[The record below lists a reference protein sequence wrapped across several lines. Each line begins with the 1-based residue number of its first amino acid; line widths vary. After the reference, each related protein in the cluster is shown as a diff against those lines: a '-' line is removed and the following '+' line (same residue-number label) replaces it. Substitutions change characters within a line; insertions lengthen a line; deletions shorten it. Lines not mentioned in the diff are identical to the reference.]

1 MLSAEPPN
9 VEGALETARRTIRD
23 GKRASEVV
31 TRLRALFTKRQ
42 VAFEALDLSEATRE
56 VIALSF
62 NDFQRN
68 RVILRSELSDDL
80 PPVMGDR
87 IQLQQVILNLVR
99 NASEAMGGIDDRP
112 RQLMVIT
119 ERDGDDSVRM
129 AVKDFRASVS
139 TIPPL
144 SQILGSN
151 FTLNFG
157 FPAKASKS
165 STRQFEINSRRG
177 RRGVRGFGYR

>member
-1 MLSAEPPN
+1 MLAHVIRVTSLRALTAPITHEISQPLSGIINNASTRQRMLSAEPPN

-62 NDFQRN
+62 NDFQKN

-80 PPVMGDR
+80 PPVMGNR

-112 RQLMVIT
+112 RQVMVIT

-129 AVKDFRASVS
+129 AVKDS
-139 TIPPL
+139 
-144 SQILGSN
+144 G
-151 FTLNFG
+151 
-157 FPAKASKS
+157 
-165 STRQFEINSRRG
+165 
-177 RRGVRGFGYR
+177 